1 MFFCQMEPQPPLAS
15 SATPVRRDTV
25 KDVAKGGL
33 SVCAR
38 EVACV
43 KTHSEGG
50 SGWRKKG
57 QGRQCCW
64 AGVPLSGLRPQV
76 PFSCP
81 LKHKDTRMDARAK
94 CQVVTT
100 ITQCR
105 RCLLGRAPGS
115 ASARV
120 PPGRQLGGPLAH
132 DWPRSPLAHVRLAHF
147 VGVGWTSVTGY
158 SEPEGFRCCSC
169 SPGSGTLSCK
179 GPPGSVLED

>member
-1 MFFCQMEPQPPLAS
+1 M
-15 SATPVRRDTV
+15 
-25 KDVAKGGL
+25 
-33 SVCAR
+33 CAR

-64 AGVPLSGLRPQV
+64 AGVPLFGLRPEV

-81 LKHKDTRMDARAK
+81 LKHKDTRTDARAK
-94 CQVVTT
+94 CQVAIT
-100 ITQCR
+100 ITQCK
-105 RCLLGRAPGS
+105 RCLLGWAQGQRLSPG
-115 ASARV
+115 V
-120 PPGRQLGGPLAH
+120 PPGHQLGGPLAH
-132 DWPRSPLAHVRLAHF
+132 DWPRSPLAHVSLAHF
-147 VGVGWTSVTGY
+147 VGVGWTSVTSY
-158 SEPEGFRCCSC
+158 SEPEGLWCCSC